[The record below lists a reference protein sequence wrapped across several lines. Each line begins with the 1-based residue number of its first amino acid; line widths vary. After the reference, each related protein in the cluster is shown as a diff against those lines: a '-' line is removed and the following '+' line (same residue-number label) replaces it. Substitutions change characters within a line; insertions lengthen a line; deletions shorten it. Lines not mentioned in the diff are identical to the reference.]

1 MLIPKSKIPRVA
13 IAGLALGGVAAGC
26 GDDISVNGL
35 AADIC
40 STFARCNAD
49 AFSNY
54 YGSQAECRA
63 EFREELEDVRAT
75 ESAACANAYFA
86 LISCYSDAHSPT
98 CQADQDL
105 IEAQCE
111 SDYNAYYAA
120 CD

>member
-1 MLIPKSKIPRVA
+1 MRH
-13 IAGLALGGVAAGC
+13 
-26 GDDISVNGL
+26 
-35 AADIC
+35 
-40 STFARCNAD
+40 
-49 AFSNY
+49 
-54 YGSQAECRA
+54 
-63 EFREELEDVRAT
+63 VRAT